1 MIAYITADF
10 VQEGLDIL
18 SPYFEIKTGGWGF
31 TGRQLPPDE
40 LAEEMGDAE
49 VLIVTYELVTAAVIA
64 ANPNLKLIAVTRSG
78 LHANIDVDAATQK
91 GIPILFAPGRNAD
104 AVADLTLGLIL
115 AECRHIAYAS
125 HLIRLGKEGGW
136 DADGKTPVKRFKG
149 PELSGRTLGIVGFG
163 EVGRRVAHRASGFG
177 LELLVFDPFVN
188 SNIIEKAGGK
198 SVDLETVLKN
208 SDFISLHTAV
218 TQETSGMINRERL
231 AMMKPTAYLINTAR
245 GALIDE
251 GALLEALIK
260 RRIAGAALDVL
271 VMEPMGIDHSFRKLD
286 NLTITPHIGGASEDI
301 RIRHSRMIA
310 EDIVR
315 FLKGE
320 VPLHLVNPE
329 VLES

>member
-1 MIAYITADF
+1 
-10 VQEGLDIL
+10 
-18 SPYFEIKTGGWGF
+18 
-31 TGRQLPPDE
+31 
-40 LAEEMGDAE
+40 
-49 VLIVTYELVTAAVIA
+49 
-64 ANPNLKLIAVTRSG
+64 
-78 LHANIDVDAATQK
+78 
-91 GIPILFAPGRNAD
+91 
-104 AVADLTLGLIL
+104 
-115 AECRHIAYAS
+115 
-125 HLIRLGKEGGW
+125 
-136 DADGKTPVKRFKG
+136 
-149 PELSGRTLGIVGFG
+149 
-163 EVGRRVAHRASGFG
+163 